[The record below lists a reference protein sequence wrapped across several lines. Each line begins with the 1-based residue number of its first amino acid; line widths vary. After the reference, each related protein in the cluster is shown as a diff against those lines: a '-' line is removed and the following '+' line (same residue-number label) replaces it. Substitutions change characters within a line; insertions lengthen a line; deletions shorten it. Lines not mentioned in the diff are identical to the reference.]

1 LATPKFANVKIE
13 PMILELN
20 DYANGDVQ
28 EVSNLGLTL
37 LLSHQTILQMLDTNI
52 QEISNVV
59 VHFKRLAFVDVLKS
73 ELGDLNYD
81 IISTMTMQYLR
92 SKFDGDVMFKLR
104 PTKDFNNLVGLMQG
118 MDKKHDIHP

>member
-1 LATPKFANVKIE
+1 
-13 PMILELN
+13 MILELN

-28 EVSNLGLTL
+28 EVPNLSLTL
-37 LLSHQTILQMLDTNI
+37 LLSHQTVLHMLDTNI

-59 VHFKRLAFVDVLKS
+59 VRFKQLAFIDVLKS
-73 ELGDLNYD
+73 ELGHLNYD
-81 IISTMTMQYLR
+81 VISTMTMQYLR

-104 PTKDFNNLVGLMQG
+104 PTKDFNSLVDLMQG

>member
-1 LATPKFANVKIE
+1 
-13 PMILELN
+13 MILELN

-28 EVSNLGLTL
+28 EVSNFGLTL
-37 LLSHQTILQMLDTNI
+37 LLSHQTALQMLDTNI

-59 VHFKRLAFVDVLKS
+59 VHFKQLAFVDVLKS

-81 IISTMTMQYLR
+81 VISTMTIQYLH

-104 PTKDFNNLVGLMQG
+104 PTKDFNSLVGLMQG

>member
-1 LATPKFANVKIE
+1 LVASKFANVKIK

-28 EVSNLGLTL
+28 EVPNLSLTL
-37 LLSHQTILQMLDTNI
+37 LLSHQTVLHMLDTNI

-59 VHFKRLAFVDVLKS
+59 VRFKQLAFIDVLKS
-73 ELGDLNYD
+73 ELGHLNYD
-81 IISTMTMQYLR
+81 VISTMTMQYLR

-104 PTKDFNNLVGLMQG
+104 PTKDFNSLVDLMQG

>member
-1 LATPKFANVKIE
+1 
-13 PMILELN
+13 MILELN

-37 LLSHQTILQMLDTNI
+37 LLSHQTNLQMLDTNI

-73 ELGDLNYD
+73 ELGDLNCD
-81 IISTMTMQYLR
+81 VISMMTMQYLC

-104 PTKDFNNLVGLMQG
+104 PTKDFNSLVGLMQG